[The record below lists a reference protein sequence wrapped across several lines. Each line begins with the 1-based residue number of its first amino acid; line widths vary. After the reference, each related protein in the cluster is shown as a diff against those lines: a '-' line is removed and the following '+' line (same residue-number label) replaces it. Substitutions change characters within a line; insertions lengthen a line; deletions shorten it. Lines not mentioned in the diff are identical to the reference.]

1 MGARSRSG
9 ARFERGSGSAW
20 CRQARWAAAAS
31 FLWALSS
38 CALDFDVAGREFEC
52 PPEVT
57 ACLSCN
63 PDGTCRERAV
73 VTEPPPSEPPP
84 GPPPSTPDAGGAAED
99 AGAPPATHPD
109 ASVEPPEPTEPE
121 PPDEVDPPV
130 LAECAEFASRVS
142 DELCLE
148 GNTRCF
154 SLGSVL
160 SPSLTA
166 WLDPT
171 TLPGEGS
178 RYWCDR
184 SGQGHHA
191 VLEDEAARVE
201 SDGRATGTALSR
213 SLTLDGAW
221 LSLDEGGEPVLRPGN
236 FAVLIAAATPLDPS
250 DSAALGLFE
259 SGGDSKLSLTIAEG
273 EARGSISSTETS
285 LVPDPV
291 VTESGVY
298 DGNFHLYSLYRRSEV
313 QVLDDVLQLRLNGV
327 LEFRGSAIAIP
338 RALDLS
344 LSPRIGRSEA
354 LAATGRGRVAAIVIL
369 RGSVP
374 EDELARLENFLCREL
389 AVCSAPGP
397 ELGSD
402 LPGEPKPDPEE
413 TKPDPE
419 PEEPKPEEPKPEEP
433 KPEEPKPEEPKPEE
447 PKPDPEKT
455 DAGSAPSCVGCSDRG

>member
-9 ARFERGSGSAW
+9 ARFERGVASAW
-20 CRQARWAAAAS
+20 CREVRWAAAP
-31 FLWALSS
+31 FLWPWALWS
-38 CALDFDVAGREFEC
+38 CALDFDVTGRQFEC

-57 ACLSCN
+57 ECLACN
-63 PDGTCRERAV
+63 PDGTCREPAPSIRPPPP
-73 VTEPPPSEPPP
+73 EPPPRPEP
-84 GPPPSTPDAGGAAED
+84 SAPDAGGVAED
-99 AGAPPATHPD
+99 AGVPPAPQPD
-109 ASVEPPEPTEPE
+109 ASVEPPEPPEPE
-121 PPDEVDPPV
+121 PPDEGEPPV
-130 LAECAEFASRVS
+130 LEECAEFATRVS
-142 DELCLE
+142 DELCLD
-148 GNTRCF
+148 GNARCF
-154 SLGSVL
+154 SLGNVL

-184 SGQGHHA
+184 SGKGHHA
-191 VLEDEAARVE
+191 ILEPDDEAARVE
-201 SDGRATGTALSR
+201 SDGRPTGTLLSR
-213 SLTLDGAW
+213 SLTLDGTW

-236 FAVLIAAATPLDPS
+236 FAVLIAAATPLEAS

-291 VTESGVY
+291 VTESSVY

-389 AVCSAPGP
+389 AVCTAPGP
-397 ELGSD
+397 PLGSD
-402 LPGEPKPDPEE
+402 LPGEPKPD
-413 TKPDPE
+413 
-419 PEEPKPEEPKPEEP
+419 EEPKPEEPKPEPEEP
-433 KPEEPKPEEPKPEE
+433 KPELEEPKPEEPKPELEE
-447 PKPDPEKT
+447 PKPELEP
-455 DAGSAPSCVGCSDRG
+455 DAGSDSSCSSCGRR